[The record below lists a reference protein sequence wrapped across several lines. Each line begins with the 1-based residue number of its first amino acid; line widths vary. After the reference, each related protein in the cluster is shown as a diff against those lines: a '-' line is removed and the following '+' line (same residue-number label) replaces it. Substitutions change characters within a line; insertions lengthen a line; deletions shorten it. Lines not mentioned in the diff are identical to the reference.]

1 MLVDTGATISILPYS
16 TWQELCESER
26 SALEPTDMVIKT
38 GNSGKVDVKGK
49 SHITFELEGMKYRYP
64 FYVCGDARNPIIGF
78 DFQQQYDM
86 YLRPA
91 ENALYIGKKKLPCF
105 DHSTFW
111 GKAKVTMYQEFTIE
125 PQHEAIVQGK
135 VLQRKVNHDNKIC
148 VLDKV
153 ASCME
158 RTGALVCR
166 TTAKVNQGLVPV
178 RMINTTSQKITI
190 KKGSTLGLLEPVV
203 QLEQMQLEGETA
215 EICTCQCNCLQTTP
229 EQRTEEQLCC
239 HRLEQC
245 ARQEERYQYVSN
257 SALYQTMKVHQ
268 AFETDEDVPTH
279 VRQLYLE
286 SLPLLQNVQ
295 QKNRLAKMLSD
306 YSDCFATS
314 ADDIGRTNMVK
325 HKIDTGSAK
334 PVRQRCRRFCK
345 SHIEVIREQVKKLS
359 ANNTIRPSNS
369 EWAANPV
376 VVDKKTGDKRMCM
389 DYRGLNAVTMNPD
402 SYLLPRID
410 DTLDALSGAKYFCT
424 LDLIQGY
431 HHVELTEDSKEKTAF
446 HAPYCNPSQ
455 WEYNYM
461 PFGLVRAPRTFQR
474 LMDKVIE
481 GLEFNSALAYLDDVI
496 VFGSTIDETMN
507 RMIVVLDRLRSAN
520 LKLKAKKCLLFATRV
535 KYLGHVISEE
545 GVSTDPEKVRDIVN
559 WHTPKTIKQT
569 RSFLGMVNYYS
580 RFVPKLAE
588 IAHPLH
594 QVTKKNAKFNWTEQC
609 QTAFNKLKEKLASAP
624 IMAYPTRT
632 EKFILDTD
640 ASDLGYGAVL
650 SQMQRQSN
658 GEVQEKVIAYA
669 SKKFN
674 DRESKYCARR
684 RELLA
689 IVKMVK
695 HFDVY
700 LRGPTFLIRT
710 DHASLKYIKTVQ
722 PTSVPAQFFR
732 WIMSLE
738 EYSYQIEI
746 RKGVLHGNA
755 DGMSRGCH
763 GNGCICDALLAYER
777 KYNIGPGVI
786 LEDTGSVLSAVDAIP
801 VQMIMGEKC
810 VIQEC
815 TVQAFKIRPK
825 YSAPEIAQWQ
835 EEDPDIKPVKDWLR
849 TEPEGPVWN
858 DISRFSA
865 ATKAYFADYDRLEIH
880 NEVLYRRW
888 ESPDGLITCKQLI
901 APRTMRTELCK
912 QVHDTSVV
920 AHLGRRK
927 TLHALQHFC
936 YWFKMHKDVA
946 FWIQTCDSCQR
957 KKPPVPT
964 PKAPMKIYLPGEPG
978 QRVAM
983 DICGA
988 LETTTSGNKYVL
1000 VISDHF
1006 SKYTEAYPLKDQTA
1020 ESVARVLVREWFVK
1034 KGPPEELHSDMGAN
1048 FESKLI
1054 EELCRLYDIDKT
1066 RTSPYHPQ
1074 GDGQVE
1080 RFNKTLMSIVK
1091 GLMEKHKEW
1100 DEALPFAFSAYNAT
1114 IHDTTKF
1121 TPNFLW
1127 HGRELRNT
1135 VGNLVPESVDTPP
1148 ESYSAYAE
1156 KIKKLIQIAYDVTRE
1171 HLHKSALK
1179 SKRYYDKNTHSIVH
1193 RPGDQILL
1201 KDHTKHLKGTKKY
1214 QDLFEGPYWVI
1225 DRLGDVNYRIQK
1237 DEHSAAKVAHHNRMR
1252 KYKVRGPVFVPL
1264 WVRLKSKYLRKLEN
1278 NEVNP
1283 IPLVQPRAPTGVQT
1297 WADRRRNLRHIARKR
1312 VMKLRPGQPK
1322 KRPSPSTEDEE
1333 ATDAPSVEET
1343 TPPKK
1348 RTRCGREVVP
1358 PERYR

>member
-1 MLVDTGATISILPYS
+1 MLVDTGATISIIPYK
-16 TWQELCESER
+16 TWKELRDSDK
-26 SALEPTDMVIKT
+26 SSLEPTSMVIKT
-38 GNSGKVDVKGK
+38 GTSGKVDVKGISEIK
-49 SHITFELEGMKYRYP
+49 FELEGIKYKHP

-78 DFQQQYDM
+78 DFQQKYDM
-86 YLRPA
+86 YLRPS

-125 PQHEAIVQGK
+125 PQHEALVQGR
-135 VLQRKVNHDNKIC
+135 VLNKKVNHDNKVC
-148 VLDKV
+148 VVDKV
-153 ASCME
+153 ASCIE

-166 TTAKVNQGLVPV
+166 TAAKVNQGLIPV
-178 RMINTTSQKITI
+178 RLMNTTSQKITI
-190 KKGSTLGLLEPVV
+190 KKGSTIGLLEPVV
-203 QLEQMQLEGETA
+203 QLGNMQFMQEESDV
-215 EICTCQCNCLQTTP
+215 CTCDCECLAKINADK
-229 EQRTEEQLCC
+229 RGGDLCC
-239 HRLEQC
+239 HQLSQFTRHED
-245 ARQEERYQYVSN
+245 RYSYVSN
-257 SALYQTMKVHQ
+257 SAKFQTSELHQ
-268 AFETDEDVPTH
+268 EFEADDNIPSH

-286 SLPLLQNVQ
+286 SLPLLQTVQ
-295 QKNRLAKMLSD
+295 QRNRLAQMLTD
-306 YSDCFATS
+306 YSDCFAKS
-314 ADDIGRTNMVK
+314 SDDIGRTKLVK
-325 HKIDTGSAK
+325 HKIDTGGAK

-345 SHIEVIREQVKKLS
+345 SHIDVIREQVKKLS
-359 ANNTIRPSNS
+359 ANDTIRPSNS

-431 HHVELTEDSKEKTAF
+431 HHVELTDDSKEKTAF

-507 RMIVVLDRLRSAN
+507 RMIVVLDRLRSAS
-520 LKLKAKKCLLFATRV
+520 LKLKAKKCLLFATQV

-545 GVSTDPEKVRDIVN
+545 GVSTDPDKVRDIVN
-559 WHTPKTIKQT
+559 WHTPRTIKQT

-594 QVTKKNAKFNWTEQC
+594 KITKKNAKFIWTSDC
-609 QTAFNKLKEKLASAP
+609 QKAFQTLKDKLASAP

-650 SQMQRQSN
+650 SQMQRQADGSLR
-658 GEVQEKVIAYA
+658 EKVIAYA
-669 SKKFN
+669 SKKFTE
-674 DRESKYCARR
+674 RESKYCARR

-700 LRGPTFLIRT
+700 LRGPTFLVRT

-738 EYSYQIEI
+738 EYSYQIQI

-777 KYNIGPGVI
+777 KYNIRPGVI
-786 LEDTGSVLSAVDAIP
+786 LDDSGSVLSAVEAIP
-801 VQMIMGEKC
+801 VQFIIGEKC
-810 VIQEC
+810 IIQQC

-825 YSAPEIAQWQ
+825 YSSAELAQSQ
-835 EEDPDIKPVKDWLR
+835 EDDPDIKPVRDWLK
-849 TEPEGPVWN
+849 TEEREPVWN

-865 ATKAYFADYDRLEIH
+865 ATKAYFADYDRLEFR
-880 NEVLYRRW
+880 EDVLYRRW
-888 ESPDGLITCKQLI
+888 ESGDGLITFKQLI
-901 APRTMRTELCK
+901 APRNLRTELCR
-912 QVHDTSVV
+912 QVHDTSIV
-920 AHLGRRK
+920 AHMGRRK

-957 KKPPVPT
+957 KKPPVPR

-978 QRVAM
+978 QRIAM

-988 LETTTSGNKYVL
+988 LEETSSGNKYVL

-1006 SKYTEAYPLKDQTA
+1006 SKYTEAYALKDQTA

-1034 KGPPEELHSDMGAN
+1034 KGPPEELHSDKGSN

-1054 EELCRLYDIDKT
+1054 EEICKLYDIDKT

-1091 GLMEKHKEW
+1091 GLIAKHKEW
-1100 DEALPFAFSAYNAT
+1100 DETLPFAFSAYNAT
-1114 IHDTTKF
+1114 IHDATKF

-1135 VGNLVPESVDTPP
+1135 VGNLVPECIDTPP
-1148 ESYSAYAE
+1148 ESYGAYATKLK
-1156 KIKKLIQIAYDVTRE
+1156 KIIQIAYDVTRE

-1179 SKRYYDKNTHSIVH
+1179 SKKYYDRNMYQKVH

-1201 KDHTKHLKGTKKY
+1201 RDHTKHDKGTKKY
-1214 QDLFEGPYWVI
+1214 QDLYEGPYWVI

-1237 DEHSAAKVAHHNRMR
+1237 DEFSGARVVHHNRMR
-1252 KYKVRGPVFVPL
+1252 KYNVRGPVFVPE
-1264 WVRLKSKYLRKLEN
+1264 WVRRNSKYLRKLEN
-1278 NEVNP
+1278 QDAP
-1283 IPLVQPRAPTGVQT
+1283 YIPLEQIRAPRGVQT

-1312 VMKLRPGQPK
+1312 VLKLRPGQPK
-1322 KRPSPSTEDEE
+1322 KRPSPSTEDEKE
-1333 ATDAPSVEET
+1333 EGAPSEEEAA
-1343 TPPKK
+1343 PPLK
-1348 RTRCGREVVP
+1348 RTRCGRQVVP
-1358 PERYR
+1358 PQRYR

>member
-1 MLVDTGATISILPYS
+1 MLVDTGATISILPYNI
-16 TWQELCESER
+16 WEELCETEK
-26 SALEPTDMVIKT
+26 SALEPTLMVIKT
-38 GNSGKVDVKGK
+38 GNSGKVDVRGI
-49 SHITFELEGMKYRYP
+49 SHVSFELEGIKYRYP
-64 FYVCGDARNPIIGF
+64 FYVCGDARNPILGF
-78 DFQQQYDM
+78 DFQQEYDM

-111 GKAKVTMYQEFTIE
+111 GKAKVTMYQEYIIE
-125 PQHEAIVQGK
+125 PQHEALVQGK
-135 VLQRKVNHDNKIC
+135 VLMNKVNHNNKVC
-148 VLDKV
+148 VVDKV
-153 ASCME
+153 ASCIE
-158 RTGALVCR
+158 RTGALVSR
-166 TTAKVNQGLVPV
+166 TVAKVQQGLVPV
-178 RMINTTSQKITI
+178 RLMNMTSERITI
-190 KKGSTLGLLEPVV
+190 KKGSTIGLLEPVV
-203 QLEQMQLEGETA
+203 QLENMQNQDTIA
-215 EICTCQCNCLQTTP
+215 EVCTCECTCLIAT
-229 EQRTEEQLCC
+229 EQQARQGHLCC
-239 HRLEQC
+239 HQLEKHT
-245 ARQEERYQYVSN
+245 RHEDRYKYVSN
-257 SALYQTMKVHQ
+257 SASVQTSKMHQ
-268 AFETDEDVPTH
+268 DFESDDSVPPH

-286 SLPLLQNVQ
+286 SLPLLQTVQ
-295 QKNRLAKMLSD
+295 QRNRLAQMLSD

-314 ADDIGRTNMVK
+314 ADDIGRTSLVK
-325 HKIDTGSAK
+325 HKIDTGNAP

-345 SHIEVIREQVKKLS
+345 SHIDVIREQVKKLS
-359 ANNTIRPSNS
+359 ANNTIRPSTS

-535 KYLGHVISEE
+535 KYLGHVISQE
-545 GVSTDPEKVRDIVN
+545 GVSTDPDKVRDIVN
-559 WHTPKTIKQT
+559 WHRPKTIKQT

-594 QVTKKNAKFNWTEQC
+594 QITKKNAKFNWTEKCEQ
-609 QTAFNKLKEKLASAP
+609 AFEKLKNCLASAP

-650 SQMQRQSN
+650 SQMQQQSD
-658 GEVQEKVIAYA
+658 GSVKEKVIAYA
-669 SKKFN
+669 SKKFSE
-674 DRESKYCARR
+674 RESKYCARR

-700 LRGPTFLIRT
+700 LRGPTFLVRT

-722 PTSVPAQFFR
+722 PSSVPAQFFR

-763 GNGCICDALLAYER
+763 GNGCICDALLEYER
-777 KYNIGPGVI
+777 KYNIRPGTI
-786 LEDTGSVLSAVDAIP
+786 LDDTESILSAVQAIP
-801 VQMIMGEKC
+801 VQLVIDKKC
-810 VIQEC
+810 IVQQC
-815 TVQAFKIRPK
+815 TVQAFKIRPR
-825 YSAPEIAQWQ
+825 YSSAEIAMWQ
-835 EEDPDIKPVKDWLR
+835 EDDPDIKPVRDWLK
-849 TEPEGPVWN
+849 TEQKEPVWN

-865 ATKAYFADYDRLEIH
+865 ATKAYFSDYDRLEFK
-880 NEVLYRRW
+880 EDVLYRRW
-888 ESPDGLITCKQLI
+888 ESADGLVIFKQLI
-901 APRTMRTELCK
+901 APRNLRTELCK
-912 QVHDTSVV
+912 QVHNSKIV
-920 AHLGRRK
+920 AHQGRRK

-964 PKAPMKIYLPGEPG
+964 PRAPMQIYLPGEPG

-988 LETTTSGNKYVL
+988 LETTPSGNKYVL

-1006 SKYTEAYPLKDQTA
+1006 SKYTEAYALKDQTA

-1034 KGPPEELHSDMGAN
+1034 KGPPEELHSDKGAN
-1048 FESKLI
+1048 FESNLI
-1054 EELCRLYDIDKT
+1054 HEICKLYDIDKT
-1066 RTSPYHPQ
+1066 RTSAYHPQ

-1080 RFNKTLMSIVK
+1080 RFNKSLMSMVK
-1091 GLMEKHKEW
+1091 ALIEKEREW
-1100 DEALPFAFSAYNAT
+1100 DETLPFAFSAYNAT

-1135 VGNLVPESVDTPP
+1135 VGNLVPESIDAPP
-1148 ESYSAYAE
+1148 ESYGAYAA
-1156 KIKKLIQIAYDVTRE
+1156 KLKKTIQVAYDIARD
-1171 HLHKSALK
+1171 HLHKGALK
-1179 SKRYYDKNTHSIVH
+1179 SKRYYDKKVHQIVY
-1193 RPGDQILL
+1193 RPGDQILI
-1201 KDHTKHLKGTKKY
+1201 KDHTKHGKGSKKY
-1214 QDLFEGPYWVI
+1214 QNLYEGPYWVI

-1237 DEHSAAKVAHHNRMR
+1237 DEHTAARVVHHNRMR
-1252 KYKVRGPVFVPL
+1252 RYNVQGPVFVPI
-1264 WVRLKSKYLRKLEN
+1264 WVRLKSRYLRKQEDGTAI
-1278 NEVNP
+1278 P
-1283 IPLVQPRAPTGVQT
+1283 IPLVQPRVPMGVQT
-1297 WADRRRNLRHIARKR
+1297 WADRRRNLRHLARQR
-1312 VMKLRPGQPK
+1312 VLKLRPGQPK
-1322 KRPSPSTEDEE
+1322 KRPSPCTED
-1333 ATDAPSVEET
+1333 DNVQGAPSQELT
-1343 TPPKK
+1343 APPPK

-1358 PERYR
+1358 PQRYR